1 MKRLSLVL
9 AAALVF
15 VLAAGCSDDDG
26 NNNNN
31 QVKPDMDVSDFTTP
45 ASTDGAEVCGKDT
58 YPCGPYGTGEGDVVG
73 NMTFTGYFDAKHLCK
88 KSKDEVMDTSTLRT
102 LSFKDIYQG
111 DPSCKADRPKVLWVM
126 ISAGWCSPCIYEVK
140 TIQGWYTAGQVHD
153 KIALLNILYED
164 TKSMPSSSSFL
175 KTWISAYNLSLP
187 VLMDPSFRL
196 GKFFSRKAV
205 PFNMLIDLTTMKVVH
220 RKAGADLTG
229 IGKKAVALAESL
241 K

>member
-1 MKRLSLVL
+1 MKRFPMLL
-9 AAALVF
+9 AAALGL

-26 NNNNN
+26 DYNNT

-45 ASTDGAEVCGKDT
+45 AWADGAEACGKDT
-58 YPCGPYGTGEGDVVG
+58 YPCGPYGTGEGDVVE
-73 NMTFTGYFDAKHLCK
+73 NMAFTGYFDAKHLCK
-88 KSKDEVMDTSTLRT
+88 KAHEEVMDTGTLRT

-111 DPSCKADRPKVLWVM
+111 DKSCPSHKPKVLWVM
-126 ISAGWCSPCIYEVK
+126 ISAGWCGPCQYEVK
-140 TIQGWYTAGQVHD
+140 TIQGWYKTANQVHD

-164 TKSMPSSSSFL
+164 TKSMPAHDTFIKS
-175 KTWISAYNLSLP
+175 WISAYNLSLP

-205 PFNMLIDLTTMKVVH
+205 PFNMLIDLTTMKVHH

-229 IGKKAVALAESL
+229 IGQKAVALASSL
-241 K
+241 